1 MSDSTRRVLGRA
13 IGAVIVAGAVVTSV
27 WVWLLLA
34 RHPRTDDAAVRAN
47 IVGIAPHVSGPMVE
61 LAVVDNQPVR
71 EGDLLFVIDPR
82 PYEAK
87 LEAVRADLA
96 LVESDLEAQRN
107 AILAAEAL
115 VRQREAESQYATD
128 FHGRMA
134 PLLRKKF
141 VTADAVADALAKQR
155 AAEAALAH
163 ARSERVRA
171 EKLLAQVGDLNA
183 RRQAGEAAVRSAML
197 DVDYCRV
204 VAPFDGYVTNLNIAV
219 GQYARQG
226 QQVFALVDTREWY
239 VMANFRETY
248 LDAIRPGMAAEVN
261 LLSYPNRAFHG
272 VVQGI
277 GWAVRQPGIEGTV
290 DGVPAVEPTL
300 DWVRLA
306 QRFPVR
312 IRLDPPDPERPY
324 RMGATAV
331 VTIRPTRDAPQ

>member
-1 MSDSTRRVLGRA
+1 MNERTRHALGRA
-13 IGAVIVAGAVVTSV
+13 IGAGIVLGAVVTSV

-47 IVGIAPHVSGPMVE
+47 IVGIAPHVNGPIVE
-61 LAVVDNQPVR
+61 LDVVDNQPVR
-71 EGDLLFVIDPR
+71 AGDQLFVIDPR
-82 PYEAK
+82 PYEAR
-87 LEAVRADLA
+87 LEAVRAELA
-96 LVESDLEAQRN
+96 MVESDLEAQGG
-107 AILAAEAL
+107 AIAAAEAL
-115 VRQREAESQYATD
+115 VRQREAEAAYAGD
-128 FHGRMA
+128 YRRRVE
-134 PLLRKKF
+134 PLLRRKF
-141 VTADAVADALAKQR
+141 VTADAVSDAKAKER
-155 AAEAALAH
+155 AADAALAQ
-163 ARSERVRA
+163 ARSERLRA

-183 RRQAGEAAVRSAML
+183 RRQAAEAAVRSAML

-204 VAPFDGYVTNLNIAV
+204 VAPFDAYVTNLNIAV

-226 QQVFALVDTREWY
+226 EQVFALVDTREWY

-261 LLSYPNRAFHG
+261 LLSYPDRAFHG

-277 GWAVRQPGIEGTV
+277 GWAVKERDSSTIV
-290 DGVPAVEPTL
+290 GVLPAVEPTL

-331 VTIRPTRDAPQ
+331 VTIRPTRDAPR

>member
-1 MSDSTRRVLGRA
+1 MTEASRRVLGRA
-13 IGAVIVAGAVVTSV
+13 IGAAIVIGAVVTSA
-27 WVWLLLA
+27 WVWLLLS

-47 IVGIAPHVSGPMVE
+47 VVGIAPHVSGPIVE
-61 LAVVDNQPVR
+61 LAVVDNQSVR
-71 EGDLLFVIDPR
+71 QGELLFVVDPR

-87 LEAVRADLA
+87 LEAVRAELA
-96 LVESDLEAQRN
+96 LVESDLEAQRG
-107 AILAAEAL
+107 AIAAAGAL
-115 VRQREAESQYATD
+115 VAQREAESKYAAD

-134 PLLRKKF
+134 PLLRRKF
-141 VTADAVADALAKQR
+141 VTADSVADAHAKQR
-155 AAEAALAH
+155 AAEAALAQ
-163 ARSERVRA
+163 ARSEKLRA

-183 RRQAGEAAVRSAML
+183 RRQAAEAAVRSAML

-226 QQVFALVDTREWY
+226 EQVFALVDTREWY
-239 VMANFRETY
+239 VIANFRETY
-248 LDAIRPGMAAEVN
+248 LDAIRPGMSAEVN
-261 LLSYPNRAFHG
+261 LLSYPDRAFHG

-277 GWAVRQPGIEGTV
+277 GWAVLQRGMGPTI

-324 RMGATAV
+324 RSGATAV
-331 VTIRPTRDAPQ
+331 VTIRPTRVAPQ